1 MSQSASADA
10 QNPAVE
16 FAATFASRPLRAPLE
31 HLGVVKVT
39 GADATSFLQT
49 QFTNEVAKQTGIAAL
64 SGYCTNKG
72 RLLAT
77 FVQWSVEVD
86 GQRDWYLVLAQELVP
101 AFVKRLSMFIMRAK
115 VKIADVTAT
124 TPLAGYLLAEAPAGW
139 PAAAYEIGNVGGAS
153 VVRLVDALG
162 RARFLVAGE
171 GATVEAEAVGSD
183 VWRLADID
191 AGIARVTQPTQ
202 EAFVPQMINF
212 ELVGGVNFKK
222 GCYPGQEVVARSQYL
237 GKLRRRSFL
246 MRAEAADGIVAGAP
260 VEQPGG
266 ADPIGV
272 VVEAAPNLVGG
283 LDLLVETTV
292 AAIEGVLTVGGKS
305 LVRLELPYK
314 LPSEQQAA

>member
-1 MSQSASADA
+1 MSQPATADV
-10 QNPAVE
+10 QNPAAE
-16 FAATFASRPLRAPLE
+16 FEATYARRPLRAALE

-39 GADATSFLQT
+39 GADASAFLQT
-49 QFTNEVAKQTGIAAL
+49 QFTNEVVKQTGVAAL
-64 SGYCTNKG
+64 NGYCTNKG

-77 FVQWSVEVD
+77 FIQWSFETD
-86 GQRDWYLVLAQELVP
+86 GQREWRLAMARELVP
-101 AFVKRLSMFIMRAK
+101 AFVKRLSMFVLRSK
-115 VKIADVTAT
+115 VKIEDVTAT
-124 TPLAGYLLAEAPAGW
+124 TPLVGYLLADVPADW
-139 PAAAYEIGNVGGAS
+139 PAAPYGIAAGGT
-153 VVRLVDALG
+153 VVRLADALG
-162 RARFLVAGE
+162 RARFIVSGEVA
-171 GATVEAEAVGSD
+171 VEAEAISAD
-183 VWRLADID
+183 VWRLSDID

-246 MRAEAADGIVAGAP
+246 MRGELAEGIAAGAP
-260 VEQPGG
+260 VEQEGA
-266 ADPIGV
+266 ADPVGV

-283 LDLLVETTV
+283 LDVLIETTV
-292 AAIEGVLTVGGKS
+292 GAIEAPITVAGKT